1 MRQKSTRVFLEP
13 AGPLALETMVL
24 QSRWAAALQPSTLE
38 HVLGNMQDRRFS
50 TGDFIAHAG
59 EPVDHWIGVVDGFV
73 KMSVGSS
80 DGRISTLAG
89 LSAGL
94 WFGEG
99 SLLKHELRRY
109 DVLAL
114 RPSHV
119 ALMPRRTFEWL
130 RQTSIP
136 FNHYLQEL
144 LNARLSHFIG
154 TLERE
159 RLLDTDARMAHCI
172 ASLLDDS
179 LSPHAPSFLQI
190 GQAELALL
198 ANMSRQRANVAL
210 HRLQALQL
218 IRIERLGLRV
228 LDLAGLRLHWP
239 SIQARA
245 EGTLHRRRL
254 PTGVRASPAT

>member
-1 MRQKSTRVFLEP
+1 M
-13 AGPLALETMVL
+13 
-24 QSRWAAALQPSTLE
+24 LE
-38 HVLGNMQDRRFS
+38 HVLGNMLDRHVA

-59 EPVDHWIGVVDGFV
+59 EPVDYWIGVVHGFV
-73 KMSVGSS
+73 KMSVGNS

-89 LSAGL
+89 VSAGL

-99 SLLKHELRRY
+99 SLLKHEPRRY

-130 RQTSIP
+130 RRTSIP
-136 FNHYLQEL
+136 FNHYLQDL

-172 ASLLDDS
+172 ASLLDES
-179 LSPHAPSFLQI
+179 LCPHAPGLLQI

-228 LDLAGLRLHWP
+228 LDMAGLRLHWP
-239 SIQARA
+239 SAKPLGGGAPRQQWRPASSDSS
-245 EGTLHRRRL
+245 
-254 PTGVRASPAT
+254 SPARGIAPSS